1 MKTTFLKS
9 ILALAFIASFTS
21 SCVNDDDYET
31 PQVDCIETTLQ
42 KTKEVSEISAS
53 STVTQYLQND
63 VIEAYV
69 VSSDKAGNFFKTIS
83 FQTLP
88 TIAQPQPS
96 AFSVPVDVS
105 STFITFEPGR
115 KVFIK
120 LQNLYT
126 DLSN

>member
-69 VSSDKAGNFFKTIS
+69 VSSDKDASSLHMLKTGQVVLRRFNTSIDLQCVAG
-83 FQTLP
+83 L
-88 TIAQPQPS
+88 
-96 AFSVPVDVS
+96 
-105 STFITFEPGR
+105 
-115 KVFIK
+115 
-120 LQNLYT
+120 
-126 DLSN
+126 

>member
-69 VSSDKAGNFFKTIS
+69 VSSDKGGNFFKTIS
-83 FQTLP
+83 FQTKKYCATKLHLGVPNVTISKYKVVCYSNNKP
-88 TIAQPQPS
+88 TG
-96 AFSVPVDVS
+96 
-105 STFITFEPGR
+105 TKLKE
-115 KVFIK
+115 IK
-120 LQNLYT
+120 KN
-126 DLSN
+126 